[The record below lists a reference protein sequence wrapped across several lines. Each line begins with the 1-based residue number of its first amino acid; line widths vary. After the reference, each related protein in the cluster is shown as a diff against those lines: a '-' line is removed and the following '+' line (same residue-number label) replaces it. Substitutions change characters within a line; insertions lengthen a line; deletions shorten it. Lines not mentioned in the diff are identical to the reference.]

1 MPLDPTFA
9 ASIDG
14 RQSYRVF
21 VTPDGDTNGLYVAA
35 KTATG
40 FIVRE
45 IHGGRSTLAFDY
57 RIVATAWGE
66 SGQRAAVVT
75 ESPLATARVLPA
87 TIPKPPKAAR
97 LKVPALK

>member
-1 MPLDPTFA
+1 
-9 ASIDG
+9 
-14 RQSYRVF
+14 
-21 VTPDGDTNGLYVAA
+21 
-35 KTATG
+35 
-40 FIVRE
+40 
-45 IHGGRSTLAFDY
+45 LAFDY